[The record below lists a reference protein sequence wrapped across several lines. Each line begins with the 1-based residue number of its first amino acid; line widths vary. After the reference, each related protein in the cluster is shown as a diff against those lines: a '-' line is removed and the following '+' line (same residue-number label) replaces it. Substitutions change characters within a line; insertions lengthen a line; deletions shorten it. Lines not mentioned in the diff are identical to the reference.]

1 VAPTLRAEVD
11 GLTIAYRRAGAGPV
25 LVLLHGFLVDSR
37 MWRPQLD
44 SLPANFTVIAW
55 DAPGAGESAD
65 PPDGFT
71 MADWADSL
79 AGLLD
84 IADVDAA
91 HIVGLSWGGILA
103 QEFYRRYPA
112 RTHSLVLAGTYAGW
126 RGSLPEGICEERLQ
140 TCLRDSSL
148 PAAELVSKYLPTM
161 FGETTPDEARLE
173 LSTVMLD
180 FHPLGF
186 RLMAMSSANVDT
198 REVLPTIQAPTLLV
212 WGDADVRSS
221 LDVARQLS
229 DAIPGARL
237 VVIPAAGHVSNL
249 EAPERFDAELRAFYD
264 SLSDS

>member
-1 VAPTLRAEVD
+1 MAPTLRAEVD

-44 SLPANFTVIAW
+44 SLAADFTVIAW

-186 RLMAMSSANVDT
+186 RLMAMSSANGT
-198 REVLPTIQAPTLLV
+198 RARFSRRFRFPRCSCGGRRTCARISTSLV
-212 WGDADVRSS
+212 SS
-221 LDVARQLS
+221 ATRY
-229 DAIPGARL
+229 
-237 VVIPAAGHVSNL
+237 PAHVS
-249 EAPERFDAELRAFYD
+249 
-264 SLSDS
+264 LSSRRLGT